1 MDDLKKILPEL
12 KAALER
18 RYGERLV
25 KFVLFGSHARGEAT
39 EDSDIDVLAVVENL
53 TDGPRERFAVSAIA
67 ADVSCDYDT
76 LINLVLKSAQ
86 DYGSRNTPLLM
97 NVRRE
102 GVEV

>member
-18 RYGERLV
+18 RYGDRLV
-25 KFVLFGSHARGEAT
+25 KLVLFGSHARGEAT

-53 TDGPRERFAVSAIA
+53 ADGPRERFEVSAIA

-76 LINLVLKSAQ
+76 LVNLVLTSAR
-86 DYGSRNTPLLM
+86 DYDSRNTPLLI

-102 GVEV
+102 GVDV

>member
-25 KFVLFGSHARGEAT
+25 KVILFGSHARGEAT
-39 EDSDIDVLAVVENL
+39 DDSDIDVLAVVERLGNKSKEL
-53 TDGPRERFAVSAIA
+53 FEVSDVT
-67 ADVSCDYDT
+67 ADISFENDT
-76 LINLVLKSAQ
+76 LINLVLSSTE
-86 DYGSRNTPLLM
+86 DFRSRNTPLLM

>member
-39 EDSDIDVLAVVENL
+39 DDSDIDVLAVVENL